1 MPIKDGSGA
10 DIGPVGCRLS
20 GQAQRYLFSILKIH
34 HSYRKKN
41 SGRGHALQTPS
52 RHIAHAE
59 REETFKENLGAYL
72 PCLLSY
78 Y

>member
-10 DIGPVGCRLS
+10 DIGAIGCRLS
-20 GQAQRYLFSILKIH
+20 GQVQRYLFSILKIH
-34 HSYRKKN
+34 HSYGKKN
-41 SGRGHALQTPS
+41 SGTGHALWTPS
-52 RHIAHAE
+52 LHITHAE
-59 REETFKENLGAYL
+59 TEETFKENLGAYL